1 MERKWLNHQD
11 VEACAAKVQ
20 HRALKIALLIKNIN
34 PKMNHN
40 ANVWSANVLIASAQI
55 AGAIRK
61 NMSIPLLDV
70 MRLLKRY
77 ELDFL
82 LKN

>member
-11 VEACAAKVQ
+11 VEACAEKVQ
-20 HRALKIALLIKNIN
+20 HRALRIALLIRNIN
-34 PKMNHN
+34 RKMNHN
-40 ANVWSANVLIASAQI
+40 ANVWSANELIASAQT

-70 MRLLKRY
+70 MRWLKRY
-77 ELDFL
+77 EPDFL
-82 LKN
+82 QKS